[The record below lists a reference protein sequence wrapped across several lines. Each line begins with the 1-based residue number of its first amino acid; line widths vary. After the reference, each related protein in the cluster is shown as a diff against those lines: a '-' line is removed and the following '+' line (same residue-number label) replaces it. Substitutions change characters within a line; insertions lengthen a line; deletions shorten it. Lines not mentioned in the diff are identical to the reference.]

1 MELHEVKHNKQ
12 FINDWNFI
20 DLDNN
25 RLYYLPT
32 PDNNGFH
39 FYGLSWSGNYSGKPM
54 WGESTTVEIAI
65 SGWAAFDGVRHLY
78 FGDEQTDNV
87 GYFNY
92 PDLQEWLDLLRALS
106 ELQNKYC
113 RDYGGRNDED

>member
-1 MELHEVKHNKQ
+1 MELHEVKHNNQ
-12 FINDWNFI
+12 FIKDWNFI
-20 DLDNN
+20 DLENN

-32 PDNNGFH
+32 PGNNGFY

-92 PDLQEWLDLLRALS
+92 PDLQEWLYLLRALS
-106 ELQNKYC
+106 ELQNRYC
-113 RDYGGRNDED
+113 SDYGGSQ